1 MRELVEPEVQACI
14 TTLSNVESE
23 MAFFNAYQVRALQI
37 ASSMGGESFEFS
49 ALEKVRHFTCMSGHI
64 CIYIYVCLYVGMYVY
79 MYTHIYLYIYIYT
92 YT

>member
-49 ALEKVRHFTCMSGHI
+49 ALEKVRHFACMSGHI
-64 CIYIYVCLYVGMYVY
+64 
-79 MYTHIYLYIYIYT
+79 YIYICMYI
-92 YT
+92 YMYV